1 MVQLTT
7 PEQLNGIPCGS
18 SLVRVC
24 GQIVR
29 VLTSEK
35 KTTLLLSCSSG
46 AIFVVT
52 EFKQNKQD
60 SAKLFVVGNVCVL
73 FLKEIL
79 FLSKVLSFASMK
91 AQRFNVNRFDGQA
104 HYNTPFVFELL
115 VTANTKIEKLPCE
128 PKNVV
133 SFDQMLSGGLYKIRC
148 ALTMPFSLFGKSTFA
163 VVVGDYKSAQADLFI
178 EGQCLVEKFGKLEK
192 NDQIELISCYVR
204 IEDECL
210 QIHSLAE
217 NVLLCNCK
225 SVLNDVLVTPIKR
238 KHSECLNVSQKTPK
252 KSS

>member
-60 SAKLFVVGNVCVL
+60 SAKLFVVGN
-73 FLKEIL
+73 
-79 FLSKVLSFASMK
+79 VLSFASMK

>member
-60 SAKLFVVGNVCVL
+60 SAKLFVVGN
-73 FLKEIL
+73 
-79 FLSKVLSFASMK
+79 VLSFASMK

-204 IEDECL
+204 IEG
-210 QIHSLAE
+210 
-217 NVLLCNCK
+217 
-225 SVLNDVLVTPIKR
+225 
-238 KHSECLNVSQKTPK
+238 
-252 KSS
+252 